1 MSSKSSGDS
10 FATNRV
16 YSLPRLWPLRILHV
30 SDLHCGRR
38 ETPET
43 LAALRELAAR
53 IDPELVL
60 ATGDLSHRGRR
71 EQLES
76 AQRSCAA
83 SACPSSRC
91 QGTTT
96 SRTRSRRAS
105 RARTRSGSDVFGTTE
120 PAYSSERLHVVGAC
134 SVRPWRQQSGA
145 LPTERL
151 ARLAA
156 ALGDAPAGAL
166 RVVALHHHLAAPPWR
181 APRKRPLKARD
192 RVLEALAAAGAELVV
207 GGHVHQAGI
216 AERREFEALEDEV
229 AARSC
234 SPRPPASAG
243 PGRAAAGEARGVN
256 VYEADAASLTVTT
269 IAWDGAAFAETGR
282 RTFPR
287 G

>member
-1 MSSKSSGDS
+1 M
-10 FATNRV
+10 
-16 YSLPRLWPLRILHV
+16 
-30 SDLHCGRR
+30 
-38 ETPET
+38 

-76 AQRSCAA
+76 ASEQLRGLGVPLLAVPGNHDIPYTFPA
-83 SACPSSRC
+83 RF
-91 QGTTT
+91 T
-96 SRTRSRRAS
+96 RTYAEWERL
-105 RARTRSGSDVFGTTE
+105 FGTTE

-216 AERREFEALEDEV
+216 AERREFEALEDDGGSAV
-229 AARSC
+229 VLATVPGLGR
-234 SPRPPASAG
+234 PRPH
-243 PGRAAAGEARGVN
+243 RRGEARGVN

-269 IAWDGAAFAETGR
+269 IAWAGAAFAETGR